1 MASLIGWLTD
11 LTPNLHG
18 IFHLFC
24 VPFLGPYRPLFPQR
38 ALMLLM
44 LGPPLPGITSSS
56 PTCFLHS
63 PFYCLQ
69 IAALLYYLMS
79 YFPGGSTGA
88 RFMLGVI
95 GKGITQAFGACTR
108 AIVR

>member
-1 MASLIGWLTD
+1 MYPLG
-11 LTPNLHG
+11 
-18 IFHLFC
+18 
-24 VPFLGPYRPLFPQR
+24 LGPSVRFH
-38 ALMLLM
+38 MLLTQDS
-44 LGPPLPGITSSS
+44 PLPWDHFYFPYI
-56 PTCFLHS
+56 CFLHC
-63 PFYCLQ
+63 PLLLLQ